1 MIYPRQMAVDKK
13 KEILHFIHYVFAFFY
28 KYSVMLRLLYMS
40 YVALP
45 IVEEQVANSCIM
57 GCPFN
62 P

>member
-1 MIYPRQMAVDKK
+1 MAQDKK
-13 KEILHFIHYVFAFFY
+13 KETLHFIRYVFAFFY

-45 IVEEQVANSCIM
+45 IVEEQGVISCIM

-62 P
+62 PR

>member
-1 MIYPRQMAVDKK
+1 MAQDKK